1 LNLEALAAQH
11 LAQLPR
17 EPHLHN
23 KRTLASQ
30 ARELLEAADAD
41 PAAVDLL
48 LERHAVELPERAFSL
63 TGDDGPPPARDP
75 FVELGQET
83 PGPHADLNRALI
95 LAEVAAATAAEAGD
109 AETRLR
115 LARFAERQLERTVE
129 IDVALEEPWGTQPV
143 DVSEYGR
150 LMALPAG
157 DRIAELVREG
167 RGGDEDA
174 AL

>member
-1 LNLEALAAQH
+1 LNIEALAAQH
-11 LAQLPR
+11 LARLPR

-41 PAAVDLL
+41 PAAVELL
-48 LERHAVELPERAFSL
+48 LERHGVELPERAFSL
-63 TGDDGPPPARDP
+63 TGEEAAPARDP
-75 FVELGQET
+75 FVELGREA

-95 LAEVAAATAAEAGD
+95 LAEVAAATAVEAGD

-115 LARFAERQLERTVE
+115 LARLAERQLERTAE
-129 IDVALEEPWGTQPV
+129 IDAGLEEPWGTQPV

-150 LMALPAG
+150 LMALPAR

-167 RGGDEDA
+167 GGGDEDPA
-174 AL
+174 V